1 MQHEDIENLATI
13 LNNSGHYRVTK
24 KYQRPEYYN
33 TGDEDDKMIAV
44 FLDIEATGLSYT
56 QDKLIEL
63 GMVKFEYNRHGSIF
77 RLLDDFSGYQDPGI
91 PITGYITELT
101 GINDDMV
108 KGQKIQEN
116 AEQRHKVELEKKDKT
131 IEDLLGK
138 LDVAIKRI
146 F

>member
-63 GMVKFEYNRHGSIF
+63 GMV
-77 RLLDDFSGYQDPGI
+77 
-91 PITGYITELT
+91 
-101 GINDDMV
+101 
-108 KGQKIQEN
+108 
-116 AEQRHKVELEKKDKT
+116 
-131 IEDLLGK
+131 
-138 LDVAIKRI
+138 
-146 F
+146 